1 MKRPGK
7 RIAADGNAQ
16 AFAIGPAS
24 FNRPG
29 FDGITGVNAQR
40 RFDGTR
46 EVVVEL
52 GGFKRVRFWRGLSGN
67 VTMGFPFEIELLSS
81 KVGRAGDGLFW
92 IRLHLGFNFAV
103 LEGAIERVTA
113 EFANELVAVEFQ
125 LHVVVLVE
133 VLEVRDPL
141 TNRGLG
147 LQAGRRRGTGQI
159 A

>member
-67 VTMGFPFEIELLSS
+67 VTMGFPFEIELVSG
-81 KVGRAGDGLFW
+81 KVGRAGHCVAFDAFVKFNRLLG
-92 IRLHLGFNFAV
+92 IRLHLGFNSS
-103 LEGAIERVTA
+103 RC
-113 EFANELVAVEFQ
+113 
-125 LHVVVLVE
+125 H
-133 VLEVRDPL
+133 
-141 TNRGLG
+141 
-147 LQAGRRRGTGQI
+147 
-159 A
+159 

>member
-1 MKRPGK
+1 M
-7 RIAADGNAQ
+7 
-16 AFAIGPAS
+16 
-24 FNRPG
+24 
-29 FDGITGVNAQR
+29 
-40 RFDGTR
+40 
-46 EVVVEL
+46 VVEL
-52 GGFKRVRFWRGLSGN
+52 FWFKSVRFGRGLSRN
-67 VTMGFPFEIELLSS
+67 VAMGFPFEIELVSS
-81 KVGRAGDGLFW
+81 KVGRAGDGLLG

-125 LHVVVLVE
+125 LHPVVVVLVE